1 MVIAVA
7 SQEEEEDSEQFSVF
21 SRVLN
26 VTTVIERPGVN
37 REDVVYRSAVCIP
50 IQTCHLLMYDMLVE

>member
-26 VTTVIERPGVN
+26 VTTVIERPQVLTGKMSFIGPQCAYPSRPV
-37 REDVVYRSAVCIP
+37 
-50 IQTCHLLMYDMLVE
+50 TC